1 MPTKHID
8 AGQWAS
14 IEALTIDLVKKRNI
28 LVKEGD
34 VLKEVIAAGLAATS
48 VETLSQKYAYC
59 PRYRV
64 FIHGRK
70 NNESVYYH
78 WNSDVPAAGTVAG
91 WLEEA
96 GPTEFIVCVYGK
108 ANSGRTTFATQL
120 LTELR
125 TRGSDTQYF
134 DDMDDDTD
142 MAKAWHLYLNGK
154 SAIVVVDAADYL
166 PATERLF
173 YHHQGYEAE
182 EGLSFSEYL
191 QRKASRKDR
200 P

>member
-14 IEALTIDLVKKRNI
+14 IEALTIDLIKKRNTLI
-28 LVKEGD
+28 KEGD
-34 VLKEVIAAGLAATS
+34 VLKDVIAAGLAATS

-59 PRYRV
+59 PRYGV

-78 WNSDVPAAGTVAG
+78 WNSDAPAAGTVAG

-96 GPTEFIVCVYGK
+96 GATEFIVCVYGK
-108 ANSGRTTFATQL
+108 AHSGRTTFATQL

-125 TRGSDTQYF
+125 TRGCDTEYF
-134 DDMDDDTD
+134 DDMDDDAD
-142 MAKAWHLYLNGK
+142 MAQAWRFYLSGK
-154 SAIVVVDAADYL
+154 SAIVVVDAADYH

-173 YHHQGYEAE
+173 YHHQGYEVE
-182 EGLSFSEYL
+182 EDLSFSEYL
-191 QRKASRKDR
+191 QREASRKDR